1 MLFTSMVVDDLYVF
15 GTAVSPPEADTVL
28 VVDADAVL
36 SAAISF
42 QGLEPVARRD
52 AQIVKDSG

>member
-1 MLFTSMVVDDLYVF
+1 MLFTSMIVDDLYVF
-15 GTAVSPPEADTVL
+15 GTVVSPAEADAIL
-28 VVDADAVL
+28 VVDSDAVL

-52 AQIVKDSG
+52 AQIVKDGG